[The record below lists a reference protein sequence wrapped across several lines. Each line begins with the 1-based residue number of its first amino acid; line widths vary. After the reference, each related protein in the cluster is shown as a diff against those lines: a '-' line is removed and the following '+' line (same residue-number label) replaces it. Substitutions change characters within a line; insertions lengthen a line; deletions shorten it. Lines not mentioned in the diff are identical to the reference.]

1 MRLSLNTIFVDD
13 FPKEGQCIV
22 YQTRTQAQVVVDR
35 ELKNILDELPTPPQK
50 EEARE
55 ALLQLEKMGLVI
67 DNGADEKQILEEWF
81 EALKGD
87 RSELKATI
95 LTTYDC
101 NFACPYCVEEGVKAP
116 VSMDRQTALQTV
128 EYLRK
133 QLETHSPEKLF
144 VTFYGGE
151 PLMNMA
157 ALRLLAR
164 QIGDLARK
172 KGVPFVF
179 GMTTNGSL
187 LTRRVVKELAGY
199 GLKGAK
205 ITLDGTREFHDR
217 TRPFKTGKG
226 SFDVILK
233 NILDVIDLIDI
244 DVGGNFNQANL
255 GSFISLLDHL
265 KSLGLAG
272 RLHRVSFKPISPN
285 TYSQPEGSSCSDL
298 GCVFSDPTIMKGII
312 DLRRATLERG
322 FRADPGLGINICSMV
337 MNNLSMVIDPLGRI
351 YRCPAFVGRE
361 GFVVGDIDHPGEED
375 FTSLDLWK
383 RCIECPYVPLCG
395 DGCIY
400 AAYLRFGDVS
410 RLNCQREF
418 MEFMVRE
425 NLKLNYKFSHRET

>member
-157 ALRLLAR
+157 ALRL
-164 QIGDLARK
+164 
-172 KGVPFVF
+172 
-179 GMTTNGSL
+179 
-187 LTRRVVKELAGY
+187 
-199 GLKGAK
+199 
-205 ITLDGTREFHDR
+205 
-217 TRPFKTGKG
+217 
-226 SFDVILK
+226 
-233 NILDVIDLIDI
+233 
-244 DVGGNFNQANL
+244 
-255 GSFISLLDHL
+255 
-265 KSLGLAG
+265 
-272 RLHRVSFKPISPN
+272 
-285 TYSQPEGSSCSDL
+285 
-298 GCVFSDPTIMKGII
+298 
-312 DLRRATLERG
+312 
-322 FRADPGLGINICSMV
+322 
-337 MNNLSMVIDPLGRI
+337 
-351 YRCPAFVGRE
+351 
-361 GFVVGDIDHPGEED
+361 
-375 FTSLDLWK
+375 
-383 RCIECPYVPLCG
+383 
-395 DGCIY
+395 
-400 AAYLRFGDVS
+400 
-410 RLNCQREF
+410 
-418 MEFMVRE
+418 
-425 NLKLNYKFSHRET
+425 